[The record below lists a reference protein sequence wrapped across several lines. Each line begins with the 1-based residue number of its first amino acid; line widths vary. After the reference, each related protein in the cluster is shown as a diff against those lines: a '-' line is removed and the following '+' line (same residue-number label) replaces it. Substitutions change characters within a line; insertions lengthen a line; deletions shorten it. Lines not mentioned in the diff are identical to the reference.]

1 MLRRAPLGCEPLAA
15 PLADSRRIP
24 HRKSFAMVSKAS
36 NASNVSNSS
45 IAASAKPV
53 VVAPAEPSVAVES
66 AAPSKSSATAELATP
81 AASVPPSAT
90 VESATPSKSA
100 ASVAVNEDATSASVA
115 ASSPACVASP
125 DAGPAQPAAR
135 KMWSVRFVQLLAIEG
150 VFQFATYMLNPIITG
165 YVVLLGASLATGG
178 FVAGLVATSSLVAR
192 PFTGMIADKLSKTRL
207 LVLAAALFTVA
218 AFGCAFSANVFWLS
232 VFRFIQGVAFAFRS
246 AVVISLVSMTVP
258 RDHVGR
264 AVGWVGVMTMVS
276 SAIAPSAASFIGST
290 VDYHVCFLI
299 AGTLFA
305 CGLVL
310 AVLFKLPQGVQEGGD
325 FRKEGLSENEK
336 ASQNGEIPQ
345 GKPSRKEGRHRIA
358 LRDFIYTPSIPYSVM
373 AALSGAP
380 HAINVSLILTV
391 GDYRGIA
398 GISLYFVSYA
408 VATLV
413 TRPFVGKLCDTHG
426 FSRVAVPVLAID
438 LAGVFFLICMDSL
451 VMVVVA
457 GVLVGIGQGSAY
469 SALQAETVRN
479 VRVEELGRA
488 SNTFYIG
495 PDINMGVTPFIAG
508 FVMQFWGVTAT
519 YVLCFALVF
528 LALVLALLTKRRV
541 VLSSKNE

>member
-53 VVAPAEPSVAVES
+53 VVSPAEPSVAVES
-66 AAPSKSSATAELATP
+66 ATPSKSVATAKL
-81 AASVPPSAT
+81 
-90 VESATPSKSA
+90 ATPSKSA
-100 ASVAVNEDATSASVA
+100 ATAESAAPSKSSASVAVNEDATSASVA
-115 ASSPACVASP
+115 VSSSTCSVSPA
-125 DAGPAQPAAR
+125 AGSAQPAAR

-325 FRKEGLSENEK
+325 FRKEGLSEDEK

-345 GKPSRKEGRHRIA
+345 GKPSRKEGRRRIA

-541 VLSSKNE
+541 ALSSKNE